1 MIYDILYKTLIGAKP
16 LCIMFDKVDGFIRD
30 YDRTKYLVLL
40 ALEKCNV
47 VCDRIRYRTE
57 LESGVKYVLF
67 HLIITQQSILIQMMI
82 CF

>member
-16 LCIMFDKVDGFIRD
+16 LCIMFDKVDGFIND

-40 ALEKCNV
+40 ALEKYNV

-57 LESGVKYVLF
+57 LESGIKYVLF